1 VRTRTIDGVQVGAIG
16 LGCMGMTWAYQ
27 PSERDDE
34 RSLAVLRQALDA
46 GAGFIDTSDVY
57 GPFTNELLV
66 GRAIVGRHDEAFV
79 STKGGMVEIAP
90 GEARPNGRPEHLIA
104 SCDGSLQRLGV
115 DRIDLYTLHRV
126 DPTVPFEESWGALIG
141 LVEAG
146 KVARLG
152 LSEVRVDLIERAQ
165 AMHPVAA
172 VQSELSVWTRDF
184 LDDVVPYCEEHGIVF
199 VAYSPLGRG
208 YLTGTVST
216 NTYEPTDRRWS
227 YPRFQPGV
235 LEQNQVIV
243 DAVRRV
249 AERHDCTP
257 GQVALAWTLAISPAV
272 LPIPGTKRPERL
284 AENLAAAQVRLTAD
298 DLAELAGLP
307 DTVGERY

>member
-1 VRTRTIDGVQVGAIG
+1 
-16 LGCMGMTWAYQ
+16 
-27 PSERDDE
+27 
-34 RSLAVLRQALDA
+34 
-46 GAGFIDTSDVY
+46 
-57 GPFTNELLV
+57 
-66 GRAIVGRHDEAFV
+66 
-79 STKGGMVEIAP
+79 
-90 GEARPNGRPEHLIA
+90 
-104 SCDGSLQRLGV
+104 
-115 DRIDLYTLHRV
+115 
-126 DPTVPFEESWGALIG
+126 
-141 LVEAG
+141 
-146 KVARLG
+146 
-152 LSEVRVDLIERAQ
+152 VRVDLIERAQ